1 MWTVRGRDDD
11 PVNNTVAVVGANG
24 HTAKF
29 VRTQLLAHDLVPVPV
44 GRGTALDF
52 GGIAAVVNCAGPF
65 ADTAV
70 PVAEAAVRAGAHY
83 VDISAEQA
91 VTMELLERFRDADVV
106 VAPSVAFYGGLGD
119 LLATAAMGDW
129 PAADEV
135 RIGIAL
141 DSWRPTAGTRR
152 TITRNAGRHV
162 VHRNNEFVP
171 PPTTPSTVV
180 WDFPAPFGEREL
192 VELPTADQVTI
203 AHHLRTP
210 DITVYINAEP
220 LADLADQKTP
230 PPVPADDLGRSAQV
244 FRVEAEVRRGGQRR
258 SASASGRDI
267 YAVTGPIVATA
278 VTRVLGGRY
287 TGARTAGQ
295 LGDPATFLRSLSPA
309 HLSVN
314 LASRCQVSP
323 AS

>member
-1 MWTVRGRDDD
+1 MVF
-11 PVNNTVAVVGANG
+11 VNTTVAVVGAHG

-29 VRTQLLAHDLVPVPV
+29 VLTHLRALGLTPVPF

-52 GGIAAVVNCAGPF
+52 DGVAAVVNCAGPF

-70 PVAEAAVRAGAHY
+70 HVAEAAVRAGAHY
-83 VDISAEQA
+83 LDISAEQA
-91 VTMELLERFRDADVV
+91 VTMALLARFRDAGVV

-129 PAADEV
+129 PDADEI
-135 RIGIAL
+135 RIGIVL

-152 TITRNAGRHV
+152 TITSNAGKHV
-162 VHRNNEFVP
+162 VYTGGEFVP
-171 PPTTPSTVV
+171 PPSAPSTVV
-180 WDFPAPFGEREL
+180 WDFPAPIGEQKL

-210 DITVYINAEP
+210 RITVHMNAAP
-220 LADLADQKTP
+220 LADLADQQTP
-230 PPVPADDLGRSAQV
+230 PPVPADDLGRSGQT
-244 FRVEAEVRRGGQRR
+244 FLVEVEVRRGDECRR
-258 SASASGRDI
+258 ASASGQDI

-287 TGARTAGQ
+287 AGARTAGQ
-295 LGDPATFLRSLSPA
+295 LGDPAAFLRALAPE
-309 HLSVN
+309 HLAVN
-314 LASRCQVSP
+314 LDSGCQVYP